1 MSFALPR
8 DVYDDLISK
17 IGRESAEKIMSA
29 FETILDSINKKT
41 DEQIIEK
48 KEIVK
53 NEVYSK
59 LKNELATKEF
69 VRAETNEIKAEFE
82 GLKADFEG
90 LKAEFHDL
98 RGEVKEISLL
108 LKVLIGISTFA
119 LTIFNPNFINLIE
132 KIFKG

>member
-17 IGRESAEKIMSA
+17 IGKESAEKIMSA

-82 GLKADFEG
+82 GLKA
-90 LKAEFHDL
+90 EFHDL

>member
-17 IGRESAEKIMSA
+17 VGKESAEKIISA
-29 FETILDSINKKT
+29 FETILDTINKKT

-53 NEVYSK
+53 NEIYHD

-69 VRAETNEIKAEFE
+69 VRAEINEV
-82 GLKADFEG
+82 KADIES
-90 LKAEFHDL
+90 L